1 MALLRCAKC
10 GRSVRK
16 PVVYGYP
23 GPEAMEQARR
33 GEVVLGGC
41 ELGEPVDPWWCDDC
55 RPVSPEERERE
66 QARAAE
72 RRASGERNE

>member
-10 GRSVRK
+10 GRRVRK

-23 GPEAMEQARR
+23 DPETMRQAER

-41 ELGEPVDPWWCDDC
+41 EIGEAVDPWCC
-55 RPVSPEERERE
+55 EACEPVSPQEREIP
-66 QARAAE
+66 
-72 RRASGERNE
+72 